1 MKELRAVLQKVL
13 FISNSLQQTSNTEST
28 HGILVTHKII
38 TDWIKIKMLR
48 TLEVHGGTSVQKS
61 TETNN
66 IGPTHETIES
76 QNFI

>member
-1 MKELRAVLQKVL
+1 
-13 FISNSLQQTSNTEST
+13 
-28 HGILVTHKII
+28 
-38 TDWIKIKMLR
+38 MLH